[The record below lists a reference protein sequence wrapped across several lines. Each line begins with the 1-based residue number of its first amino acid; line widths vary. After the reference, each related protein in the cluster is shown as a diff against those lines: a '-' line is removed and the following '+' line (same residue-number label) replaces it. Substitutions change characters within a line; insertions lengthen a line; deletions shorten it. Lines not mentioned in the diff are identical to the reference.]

1 MKKFTIEKILVF
13 GKLDDDKGLDI
24 GETFYMDES
33 LTIPLL
39 QYGGEISD
47 CTDDTKV
54 GQKVFELD
62 LENHEV
68 DLLNEEESGLDTYVV
83 ESKNYRP
90 RLAVQSEIDLIND
103 YLVKEMSCQEKDL
116 ITLGLNPI
124 VYDINEDFK
133 LLVSTQISRCVLSDG
148 KVMINFNAI
157 KYAIKHGHVYEYE
170 NYDDL
175 WDDENVNINQIM
187 EILK

>member
-1 MKKFTIEKILVF
+1 MKKLKIEKVLVF
-13 GKLDDDKGLDI
+13 GKLDNEEDLDI
-24 GETFYMDES
+24 GQVFYMDEPLSIS
-33 LTIPLL
+33 LLE
-39 QYGGEISD
+39 YGGEISN
-47 CTDDTKV
+47 CTDETKV
-54 GQKVFELD
+54 GQKVFEIN

-90 RLAVQSEIDLIND
+90 RLAFQSEIELIND